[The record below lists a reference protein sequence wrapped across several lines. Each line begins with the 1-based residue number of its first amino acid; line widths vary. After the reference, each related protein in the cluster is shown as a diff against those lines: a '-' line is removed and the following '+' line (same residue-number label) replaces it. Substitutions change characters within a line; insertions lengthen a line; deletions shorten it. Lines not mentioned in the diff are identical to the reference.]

1 MTIKW
6 GALIQVAEVSF
17 AATVSIVLLFTLGAL
32 TTGAARHEVPGPR
45 RGTQQLTA
53 ALCYSACILAVCY
66 GIYLIVPQFHG

>member
-17 AATVSIVLLFTLGAL
+17 ATAVAIVLMFTLGAL
-32 TTGAARHEVPGPR
+32 TNVMALQEGSGPR
-45 RGTQQLTA
+45 RGMHQATA

-66 GIYLIVPQFHG
+66 GVYLIVPQFH